1 MQRMLAGIL
10 IAIIVLL
17 SGCAQT
23 PMVEK
28 PTTRVDNIN
37 VESVDYEFGR
47 GLTLHLTVRVIVD
60 NPNPV
65 GAHLQKIVYDIYLV
79 RGQEKY
85 QEKYLGHGE
94 KSNFDIRKQ
103 GLTTIE
109 IPTVIEVDWSTAQE
123 IITSL
128 RNYGH
133 VVLKVSG
140 SAYIDLKVT
149 TFEVPF
155 EEGKVVVFTIP
166 ESQVIERTPIIKR
179 TPTIVPTPTPPTT
192 TTPIPTPTP
201 TPSEQLTERLQ
212 ILINPKPAKVG
223 EVVTIK
229 VVKGDG
235 TPISGA
241 YVGYIEAAR
250 AIALGYTI
258 TQLTGDI
265 LLAIKVA
272 MRYAEQLGLTNSQGE
287 ITTTFDKAGEY
298 IIIAWKGVGTGG
310 AESLLVKPRLSIRR

>member
-1 MQRMLAGIL
+1 MYKDLSSHEYKNFCTPRTSGI
-10 IAIIVLL
+10 VD
-17 SGCAQT
+17 
-23 PMVEK
+23 
-28 PTTRVDNIN
+28 TTREQILRYILYLFSEDRIILNT
-37 VESVDYEFGR
+37 Y
-47 GLTLHLTVRVIVD
+47 LTKKLTQRFNLSRYQVYRIIRQLEKH
-60 NPNPV
+60 
-65 GAHLQKIVYDIYLV
+65 GA
-79 RGQEKY
+79 
-85 QEKYLGHGE
+85 
-94 KSNFDIRKQ
+94 IRKNVISKK
-103 GLTTIE
+103 LYEIE
-109 IPTVIEVDWSTAQE
+109 LVDP
-123 IITSL
+123 
-128 RNYGH
+128 R
-133 VVLKVSG
+133 VLV
-140 SAYIDLKVT
+140 DLKVT